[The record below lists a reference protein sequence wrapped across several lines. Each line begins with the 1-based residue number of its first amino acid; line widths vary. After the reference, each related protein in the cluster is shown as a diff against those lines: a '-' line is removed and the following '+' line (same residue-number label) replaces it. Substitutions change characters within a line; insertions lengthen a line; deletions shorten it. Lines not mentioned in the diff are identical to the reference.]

1 MIITVFLNYHK
12 KLKFYVN
19 SVKSKLMSL
28 IKSQKRIKKQIE
40 DSRIKA
46 KNSNNEDVG
55 CIFLGNFEIIL

>member
-1 MIITVFLNYHK
+1 
-12 KLKFYVN
+12 
-19 SVKSKLMSL
+19 MSL

-40 DSRIKA
+40 DSKIKA